1 MPSVRSTSSLVLCL
15 AAALSVASCTGDTS
29 TSETGSLSVNLQ
41 LRGEI
46 EIHQV
51 AWEITRTD
59 MEPMNGTINTSAPGS
74 TPSVEVFGLQPATDY
89 TITMAA
95 SSVLGETSC
104 GGSADFDVEPGVS
117 TSVMVLLNCEPPEV
131 LGGVRVNG
139 EINVCAALRVV
150 VVAPLQTSVGNHI
163 ELSAVAEDT
172 ESDDIAYLWE
182 TTNGSFDD
190 PNAADTIYTCEQ
202 LGNHDITV
210 VVSDDDFEYCMSGW
224 TVRIT
229 CVEGD
234 GVECEIDEDCSVG
247 EVCTDNVCVP
257 DFECRF
263 NLDCDA
269 GEICVDAVCVP
280 ESDCQFNQDCDAGE
294 ICVDAVCVPELECQ
308 FNQDCD
314 AGEICVDAVCVPD
327 FECNFDR
334 DCAVGEIC
342 VDTVCV
348 PDVECN
354 FDLDCH
360 AGEIC
365 VDHACLP
372 DVECNVDQD
381 CDAGEI
387 CVNSLCIPD
396 VECNVDQDCNV
407 GEICVRNACVP
418 DVECNFDQ
426 DCNAG
431 EICVNNVCVPD
442 IECTVDQDCEDNNE
456 CTVTTCNVGT
466 NVCNSTNVQNGT
478 PCDNGDGICTV
489 GECRTNDLLGTDF
502 VIVFEANFLP
512 PALTLFLSG
521 PQATAGVVSIPS
533 AGFTEPFVVTPGN
546 VTKVSLPPHSE
557 ITSSDVIEQGAA
569 IRVSSTEP
577 ITVYGFNRV
586 PRGTDAFAAL
596 PTVALGQRYR
606 VAAWT
611 GGVNGPSQLA
621 IGAIPAFDGDT
632 TTPTT
637 VTITPAAAAGGRP
650 AGVPYSIVLNPFDAY
665 QLQSSGDL
673 TGSLIEADRPISVYG
688 GNRCANIPIQEIG
701 FCDHVV
707 EQINPVSTWG
717 AEVLTVPLATRT
729 LGDTFRILADQN
741 GTLVQLEGASPE
753 SITLNAGDFAERN
766 LVGSYRITANAPILV
781 SQYSNGS
788 QWDSSTSDPFMML
801 IPSAAQ
807 FIKSYTFATPGT
819 GFPTNFANVV
829 ALTTDVAAGVVQLD
843 GTPVP
848 ESAFTALPGTTF
860 SAAQLPIS
868 VGTHTLSS
876 PNPLGL
882 YVYGYE
888 NFDSYGYPGGFR

>member
-15 AAALSVASCTGDTS
+15 VAALSIASCTGDAS

-51 AWEITRTD
+51 TWEITRTD
-59 MEPMNGTINTSAPGS
+59 MAPMDGTINTSAPGS
-74 TPSVEVFGLQPATDY
+74 TPSVEVFGLEPATDY
-89 TITMAA
+89 LITMNAT
-95 SSVLGETSC
+95 SVLGETSC
-104 GGSADFDVEPGVS
+104 GGSAEFDVEPGVS
-117 TSVMVLLNCEPPEV
+117 TNVMVLLNCKPPQV

-139 EINVCAALRVV
+139 EINVCADLVVVV
-150 VVAPLQTSVGNHI
+150 VVAPLQTSVGENI
-163 ELSAVAEDT
+163 ELSAVAEDA
-172 ESDDIAYLWE
+172 EGDDITYLWE
-182 TTNGSFDD
+182 TTGGSFAD
-190 PNAADTIYTCEQ
+190 PNAADTVYTCEEV
-202 LGNHDITV
+202 GNYDISV
-210 VVSDDDFEYCMSGW
+210 AVSDDDFEYCTSGW
-224 TVRIT
+224 TIRVT

-234 GVECEIDEDCSVG
+234 IPECNVDQDCGSGEVCTNNVCVPAVECNVDQDCGVG
-247 EVCTDNVCVP
+247 EVCTN
-257 DFECRF
+257 
-263 NLDCDA
+263 N
-269 GEICVDAVCVP
+269 
-280 ESDCQFNQDCDAGE
+280 
-294 ICVDAVCVPELECQ
+294 
-308 FNQDCD
+308 
-314 AGEICVDAVCVPD
+314 
-327 FECNFDR
+327 
-334 DCAVGEIC
+334 
-342 VDTVCV
+342 VCV
-348 PDVECN
+348 PDVECYFN
-354 FDLDCH
+354 LDCAAGEICVDLVCVPDVECTFDQDCHAMEICVDNLCIPDVECHFNLDCAAGEICVDLVCVPDIECNVDQDCH

-365 VDHACLP
+365 VNH
-372 DVECNVDQD
+372 
-381 CDAGEI
+381 
-387 CVNSLCIPD
+387 LCIRD
-396 VECNVDQDCNV
+396 VECNVDQDCNG

-431 EICVNNVCVPD
+431 EICVGNACVPD
-442 IECTVDQDCEDNNE
+442 IECNVDQECEDNNE
-456 CTVTTCNVGT
+456 CTVTSCNVGT
-466 NVCNSTNVQNGT
+466 NLCNSTNVQNGT
-478 PCDNGDGICTV
+478 PCDNGDGICTL
-489 GECRTNDLLGTDF
+489 GACRTNDLLGTDF

-512 PALTLFLSG
+512 PSLTLFLSG

-546 VTKVSLPPHSE
+546 VTKVSLPPASE
-557 ITSSDVIEQGAA
+557 IRSSDVIEQGAA

-611 GGVNGPSQLA
+611 GGVNGPSQFA
-621 IGAIPAFDGDT
+621 IAAIPAFDGDT

-688 GNRCANIPIQEIG
+688 GNRCANIPTQEIG

-717 AEVLTVPLATRT
+717 TEVLTVPLATRT

-843 GTPVP
+843 GTSVP
-848 ESAFTALPGTTF
+848 ESAFTPLPGTTF

-888 NFDSYGYPGGFR
+888 SFDSYGYPGGFR